1 MWIIQRATQ
10 INGMKSVNKKLIDII
25 NTENSSNNL
34 KEVGSFNH
42 EIKIRNLDFGYE
54 SDKNVLK
61 NINCTF
67 KKNKKYAIIG
77 ESGCG
82 KSTLI
87 KLILGYYDTYNG
99 SITIDNQEIKK
110 VKYESLSKLLSII
123 HQNVYMFDNSIKNNI
138 LLWKEFDDQKIK
150 SALEAS
156 GVNKF
161 LYKLEDG
168 LDYSVGENG
177 KNISGGEKQRVA
189 IARSIIQNTP
199 ILVIDEGTSS
209 LDNKTAYDIEDK
221 LLNQEDLTIITITH
235 KINKELLQRYDEII
249 VMDKGEIVEID
260 SYDNLSLKCVI

>member
-1 MWIIQRATQ
+1 MR
-10 INGMKSVNKKLIDII
+10 
-25 NTENSSNNL
+25 
-34 KEVGSFNH
+34 
-42 EIKIRNLDFGYE
+42 
-54 SDKNVLK
+54 
-61 NINCTF
+61 
-67 KKNKKYAIIG
+67 
-77 ESGCG
+77 
-82 KSTLI
+82 
-87 KLILGYYDTYNG
+87 
-99 SITIDNQEIKK
+99 
-110 VKYESLSKLLSII
+110 
-123 HQNVYMFDNSIKNNI
+123 
-138 LLWKEFDDQKIK
+138 
-150 SALEAS
+150 
-156 GVNKF
+156 VNKF
-161 LYKLEDG
+161 LYKLEGG

>member
-1 MWIIQRATQ
+1 
-10 INGMKSVNKKLIDII
+10 
-25 NTENSSNNL
+25 
-34 KEVGSFNH
+34 
-42 EIKIRNLDFGYE
+42 
-54 SDKNVLK
+54 
-61 NINCTF
+61 
-67 KKNKKYAIIG
+67 
-77 ESGCG
+77 
-82 KSTLI
+82 
-87 KLILGYYDTYNG
+87 
-99 SITIDNQEIKK
+99 
-110 VKYESLSKLLSII
+110 
-123 HQNVYMFDNSIKNNI
+123 MFDNSIKNNI